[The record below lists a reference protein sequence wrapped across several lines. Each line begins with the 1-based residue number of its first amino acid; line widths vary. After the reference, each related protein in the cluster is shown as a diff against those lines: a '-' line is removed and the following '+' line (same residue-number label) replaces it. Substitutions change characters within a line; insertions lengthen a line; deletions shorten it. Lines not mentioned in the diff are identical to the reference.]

1 LTKAAEVLDAQLEE
15 RPLSKKQDELT
26 EQGNVAKESNGV
38 HGSEPVTEGTT
49 ESPAS
54 AEKTDVKKTKP
65 ARKALLTNDDH
76 ELVRIR
82 AVHHH
87 NLFRIHIVSDQS
99 L

>member
-15 RPLSKKQDELT
+15 RPLSKKQEELT

-38 HGSEPVTEGTT
+38 HGGEPMKEGTT
-49 ESPAS
+49 ESSAS
-54 AEKTDVKKTKP
+54 AEEADAKKTKP

-82 AVHHH
+82 AVRHR
-87 NLFRIHIVSDQS
+87 NLLRIHTASDHS